1 MTGAALDTIT
11 LDIPDEHELLVER
24 DLSHNDLRALEVIDV
39 HARGLADVWVDQR
52 VITDVAQSK
61 GWARPVLTLASLE
74 NRGLVS
80 SHYPPPGGRP
90 HARSTP
96 KSGTLW
102 RMTHEGMLEH
112 AAQRG
117 RLFR

>member
-1 MTGAALDTIT
+1 MSALDELRL
-11 LDIPDEHELLVER
+11 LDIPEESELLVER
-24 DLSHNDLRALEVIDV
+24 QLSHNDLRVLEIIDV

-52 VITDVAQSK
+52 VIVFVAGMK
-61 GWARPVLTLASLE
+61 GWARPILTLASLE
-74 NRGLVS
+74 NRSLVS
-80 SHYPPPGGRP
+80 SFFPPSGRRP
-90 HARSTP
+90 HSKSSP

-102 RMTHEGMLEH
+102 RLTHEGMLEH